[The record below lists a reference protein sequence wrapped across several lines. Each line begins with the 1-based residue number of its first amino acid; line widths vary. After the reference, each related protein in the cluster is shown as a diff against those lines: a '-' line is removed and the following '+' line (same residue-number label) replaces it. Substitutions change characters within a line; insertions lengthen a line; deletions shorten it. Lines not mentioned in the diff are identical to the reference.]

1 MLPFCLRVRQAGGNC
16 RHLSAKAAITN
27 LREAAEGHA
36 AVVLAIGSERLGCD
50 LYKCDLGQRMAL
62 PEVGRNLRIM
72 TFSVSLMG
80 LDFCAIVLVCERFG
94 LAISAPL
101 KGLVFDFGDGS

>member
-36 AVVLAIGSERLGCD
+36 AVVLAIGSERGWSAKERDQFRGHGFRLAH
-50 LYKCDLGQRMAL
+50 LGQR
-62 PEVGRNLRIM
+62 PLRTETAAIA
-72 TFSVSLMG
+72 SVSIVAAG
-80 LDFCAIVLVCERFG
+80 LSDV
-94 LAISAPL
+94 
-101 KGLVFDFGDGS
+101 